1 MRLRNITGSREFI
14 AANKYVVHEP
24 ENYKGCWN
32 KEIFKN
38 EDPIQI
44 EIGMGKGR
52 FIMELASSN
61 PKINF
66 IGIEKYSSVLL
77 RAIQKMEA
85 NELSNLVFIR
95 MDAEYITDVF
105 GENEI
110 DKIYLN
116 FSDPWPKDRHAKRRL
131 MSRNFLN
138 RYRQIMKDKG
148 ILEFKTDNRVL
159 FDFAIEEVPAAEWE
173 MLKYTYDLYS
183 DEEMMKG
190 NIMTEYE
197 ERFVAEGN
205 RICKYII
212 KP

>member
-1 MRLRNITGSREFI
+1 
-14 AANKYVVHEP
+14 
-24 ENYKGCWN
+24 
-32 KEIFKN
+32 
-38 EDPIQI
+38 
-44 EIGMGKGR
+44 
-52 FIMELASSN
+52 
-61 PKINF
+61 
-66 IGIEKYSSVLL
+66 
-77 RAIQKMEA
+77 
-85 NELSNLVFIR
+85 
-95 MDAEYITDVF
+95 
-105 GENEI
+105 
-110 DKIYLN
+110 
-116 FSDPWPKDRHAKRRL
+116 
-131 MSRNFLN
+131 
-138 RYRQIMKDKG
+138 MKDKG